1 MASSE
6 DYYIAKVEAMGHE
19 DLINLWKARN
29 DDADV
34 KLFWKSGKVLE
45 YTLLRAFELEGA
57 TIRWPYNVNIG
68 DDENGSVI
76 EQIDG
81 SIQFEHFYVLVEC
94 KDQQHAV
101 NIEPFAKMRN
111 QLMRRPSAVI
121 GCIFSTSGFTE
132 PALVLSQFSAPQTI
146 LLWNGDE
153 FEYCLEN
160 GCFIDGFKKKF
171 GKAIEEFVFNYN
183 IVPDKQVAALSND

>member
-1 MASSE
+1 MMASSK
-6 DYYIAKVEAMGHE
+6 DYIAKIKEMSRE
-19 DLINLWKARN
+19 DLKHLWKTRN
-29 DDADV
+29 DDDI
-34 KLFWKSGKVLE
+34 KTFWEPGKVLE
-45 YTLLRAFELEGA
+45 YTLLKAFELEGA
-57 TIRWPYNVNIG
+57 KIRWPYEVRISNDNSIV
-68 DDENGSVI
+68 

-94 KDQQHAV
+94 KDQQTAV

-121 GCIFSTSGFTE
+121 GCIFSTSGFSE

-160 GCFIDGFKKKF
+160 EHFIKGLKEKF
-171 GKAIEEFVFNYN
+171 RKATEEFVFNYN
-183 IVPDKQVAALSND
+183 IAPDKQVAALSND

>member
-1 MASSE
+1 MSR
-6 DYYIAKVEAMGHE
+6 E
-19 DLINLWKARN
+19 DLKHLWKTRN
-29 DDADV
+29 DDDI
-34 KLFWKSGKVLE
+34 KTFWEPGKVLE

-57 TIRWPYNVNIG
+57 KIRWPYEVRISNDNSIV
-68 DDENGSVI
+68 

-94 KDQQHAV
+94 KDQQTAV

-111 QLMRRPSAVI
+111 QLMRRPSTVI
-121 GCIFSTSGFTE
+121 GCIFSTSGFSE

-153 FEYCLEN
+153 FEYCLIN
-160 GCFIDGFKKKF
+160 GCFIKSLKEKF
-171 GKAIEEFVFNYN
+171 GKATEEFVFNYN
-183 IVPDKQVAALSND
+183 IAPDKQVAALSND

>member
-6 DYYIAKVEAMGHE
+6 DYIAKIGTKNREE
-19 DLINLWKARN
+19 LIALWNTRDSTTIKN
-29 DDADV
+29 DWDQ
-34 KLFWKSGKVLE
+34 GKVLE

-57 TIRWPYNVNIG
+57 TIRWPYNVKIG
-68 DDENGSVI
+68 DDKNGSVI

-81 SIQFEHFYVLVEC
+81 AIQFEHFYVLVEC
-94 KDQQHAV
+94 KDQQNAV

-160 GCFIDGFKKKF
+160 GCFIKGLKEKF
-171 GKAIEEFVFNYN
+171 RKATEEFVFNYN
-183 IVPDKQVAALSND
+183 IAPDKQVAALSKD